1 MFSRTTPFHHRCCI
15 SKYIKNRL
23 FKNPFASRKVYIIF
37 INMIKLKNLLLEVID
52 KYVEEEASSIQ
63 GDRIIATVDD
73 FENGMSFP
81 PKNVISN
88 IADKHDVGYIVKK
101 YPKNQAII
109 FYNKSNPNSKY
120 AIELYNRYMGD
131 FDSLSNEEHTS
142 LGKFFGYDDESIE
155 GFIDGLEGDEFAVN
169 TNSLK
174 PQTIF
179 QIGKTYELMQDIPN
193 GIKFLDNMSP
203 VIKKGDRMRVT
214 DISPNPT
221 NQFWMVSVDALNYP
235 EKEYLDFRIVPPNNP
250 SDKYDAFVFQNI
262 I

>member
-1 MFSRTTPFHHRCCI
+1 MEI
-15 SKYIKNRL
+15 
-23 FKNPFASRKVYIIF
+23 
-37 INMIKLKNLLLEVID
+37 ID

-63 GDRIIATVDD
+63 GDRIIATIDD
-73 FENGMSFP
+73 FDSGMNFP
-81 PKNVISN
+81 PKDIIQS
-88 IADKHDVGYIVKK
+88 IAKKYDVGYIIKK
-101 YPKNQAII
+101 YPQNKAII
-109 FYNKSNPNSKY
+109 FYNKSNPNSNS
-120 AIELYNRYMGD
+120 AIELYNRYMTNY
-131 FDSLSNEEHTS
+131 DSLSNEDHTN

-155 GFIDGLEGDEFAVN
+155 GFIDGLEDNEFTVN
-169 TNSLK
+169 TNSLE

-214 DISPNPT
+214 EISPNPT

-235 EKEYLDFRIVPPNNP
+235 AKEYLDFRIVPPNNS

-262 I
+262 K